1 MSIDAAEPG
10 RPLGTVTGIALPS
23 AARRDRRDG
32 GNVPDVSGEVMS
44 TAAPAPSTAPGGKQ
58 R

>member
-23 AARRDRRDG
+23 AARRDRGDG
-32 GNVPDVSGEVMS
+32 GTVPDVVGTVMS
-44 TAAPAPSTAPGGKQ
+44 ITVLAPSTAPGGKQ

>member
-10 RPLGTVTGIALPS
+10 GPLGAVTGIASPS
-23 AARRDRRDG
+23 AARRDG
-32 GNVPDVSGEVMS
+32 GTVPGVGGKFMS
-44 TAAPAPSTAPGGKQ
+44 ITVLAPSTAPGGKQ

>member
-1 MSIDAAEPG
+1 MTMTAAAPG

-23 AARRDRRDG
+23 AARRDG
-32 GNVPDVSGEVMS
+32 GTVPDVVGRVVSITVL
-44 TAAPAPSTAPGGKQ
+44 APSNAPGGKQ